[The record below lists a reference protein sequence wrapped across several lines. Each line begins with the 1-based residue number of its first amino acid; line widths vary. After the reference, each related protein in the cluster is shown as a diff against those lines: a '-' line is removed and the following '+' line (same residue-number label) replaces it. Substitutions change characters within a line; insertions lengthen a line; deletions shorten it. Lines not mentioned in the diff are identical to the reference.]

1 MNRISQMVANRML
14 IHDAYHG
21 ISREAIL
28 SCQGK
33 IAKMKVKQGLGID
46 FLQIS
51 FIEYAVM
58 GARWLVS

>member
-1 MNRISQMVANRML
+1 ML